1 MESKRYT
8 ISDVAKILG
17 VSRSTVSK
25 AMTNSPGVSKELR
38 HRILEYVEEIGYTPN
53 SIAQGLSKGKLNFVA
68 LILGDVRNPFYAEL
82 EFCIQKI
89 LNKNGYSVM
98 MFNSEY
104 EMEKELEYIAMA
116 KQFNF
121 AGLILLTA
129 QAKEIQDSF
138 KNSDMSVVLV
148 NRILP
153 DYKGD
158 SVLTDNFK
166 AGYIATMHLIERGHN
181 NIGFV
186 KGQNLSSAS
195 SQRYEGYLQALKN
208 YNIKFDER
216 NILAS
221 DLKMNTGYEIGKQFA
236 SLINRPSGMIIV
248 NDLTALGFMQYCKEM
263 QIRIP
268 QDVSVVSFD
277 NIVYSS
283 LEGISLTTVSQH
295 VREMGEHAARLMLK
309 QLKNPNS
316 APERVI
322 LEPTLIV
329 RGTTQNY
336 IADDSIS

>member
-8 ISDVAKILG
+8 ISDVAKMLG

-25 AMTNSPGVSKELR
+25 AMTNSSGVSKELR
-38 HRILEYVEEIGYTPN
+38 QKILDFVDEIGYTPN
-53 SIAQGLSKGKLNFVA
+53 SIAQGLSKGKLNIVA

-89 LNKNGYSVM
+89 LNMNGYNVM

-104 EMEKELEYIAMA
+104 QVEKELEYIAMA

-121 AGLILLTA
+121 AGLILFTA
-129 QAKEIQDSF
+129 QDKQIQESL

-153 DYKGD
+153 DYNGD
-158 SVLTDNFK
+158 SVLIDNFK
-166 AGYIATMHLIERGHN
+166 AGYIATMHLIEKGHN
-181 NIGFV
+181 NIGFI
-186 KGQNLSSAS
+186 KGHNLSSAS

-208 YNIKFDER
+208 YNLKFDDR
-216 NILAS
+216 NIMVS
-221 DLKMNTGYEIGKQFA
+221 DLKMSTGYELGKQFA
-236 SLINRPSGMIIV
+236 GLENRPSGMVIV
-248 NDLTALGFMQYCKEM
+248 NDLTALSFIQYCKEVN
-263 QIRIP
+263 IRIP
-268 QDVSVVSFD
+268 QDVSIVSFD

-283 LEGISLTTVSQH
+283 LDGISLTTVSQH

-309 QLKNPNS
+309 QLKDPDA
-316 APERVI
+316 APERII

-329 RGTTQNY
+329 RGTT
-336 IADDSIS
+336 